1 MSMLQVQSVG
11 SMQYLASGDERKLL
25 NGIEQNLKGKTKAK
39 YRLLVLLML
48 DAGCRV
54 SEAVSLKLQQLDV
67 IRKVIVI
74 ESLKK
79 RRAKNKQ
86 REIPMTTRLVT
97 ALSEYWTYVKDK
109 NPENYLFP
117 SKVAKTGHLSRKVV
131 WRTIKNLTGNV
142 YPHMLRH
149 SFCTKLAAEGTDQ
162 YTIRELAGHENT
174 QTTEI
179 YIHASKDAKN
189 KAISSLYK
197 ENLIQRLYRQLL
209 PPPRVDIMPSMRTE
223 TGFIVGRREESSKLA
238 DLSKKKVNIL
248 ITGEQ
253 GTGKTALLDTFEK
266 SGRVGKILRID
277 DMSAIKKT
285 LAGLVLTLFNGDKEK
300 VKDLLYGP
308 EVDLD
313 RIVTKESIK
322 RLCELL
328 IDTTEKHE
336 YTIIIDDATRITPM
350 GISVL
355 EKLNGHFHMVIA
367 ARHIKIQH
375 VSFLTN
381 FEKIKLEGLKR
392 HEVVE
397 LITRASQDFANRIED
412 WEGYKSHIYRST
424 NGNPKYILE
433 MIERFRKEHHVS
445 LEMIQR
451 VSHTTALKEMDMS
464 LIVIIMLSSLMVL
477 RYVGREVG
485 SDRGAYMLI
494 GGAFLVFALF
504 ARNIL
509 NLGKRKFV

>member
-1 MSMLQVQSVG
+1 MLQVQSVG
-11 SMQYLASGDERKLL
+11 SMQYLASKEELQLL
-25 NGIEQNLKGKTKAK
+25 NGIEQKLRGKTKAK

-54 SEAVSLKLQQLDV
+54 SEAITIRLEQLQVSRKILV
-67 IRKVIVI
+67 IR
-74 ESLKK
+74 SLKK
-79 RRAKNKQ
+79 RTEKNKL
-86 REIPMTTRLVT
+86 REVPMTTRLID
-97 ALSEYWTYVKDK
+97 AIAEYWTFVKTK
-109 NPENYLFP
+109 TPESYLFP
-117 SKVAKTGHLSRKVV
+117 SKAAKSGHVSRKVV
-131 WRTIKNLTGNV
+131 WRVIKNLTGNG

-149 SFCTKLAAEGTDQ
+149 TFCTKLAFEGTDQ
-162 YTIRELAGHENT
+162 YTIKELAGHEKT

-189 KAISSLYK
+189 QAIQTLYK
-197 ENLIQRLYRQLL
+197 ESFARKLYRKLL
-209 PPPRVDIMPSMRTE
+209 PPPRVDILPSMTGPF
-223 TGFIVGRREESSKLA
+223 GFIIGRKNETSALS
-238 DLSKKKVNIL
+238 DLCKKRVNVL

-253 GTGKTALLDTFEK
+253 GTGKTALLDNFIK
-266 SGRVGKILRID
+266 SGRVGKILRVD

-328 IDTTEKHE
+328 IETTQKHE
-336 YTIIIDDATRITPM
+336 YTIIIDDATRVTPM
-350 GISVL
+350 GVTVL
-355 EKLNGHFHMVIA
+355 EKLNEHFHMVIA
-367 ARHIKIQH
+367 ARYIKIQQ

-381 FEKIKLEGLKR
+381 FEKIRLGSLKR

-397 LITRASQDFANRIED
+397 LITRASKDFADRIED

-424 NGNPKYILE
+424 DGNPKFILE
-433 MIERFRKEHHVS
+433 MVERFRREPYVS

-451 VSHTTALKEMDMS
+451 VSHTTALKEQDMS
-464 LIVIIMLSSLMVL
+464 LLVIIGLSSLMVL

-509 NLGKRKFV
+509 NMGKRKFV

>member
-1 MSMLQVQSVG
+1 MLQIQSVG
-11 SMQYLASGDERKLL
+11 SMQYLASGDELQLL
-25 NGIEQNLKGKTKAK
+25 NGIEKNLKGKTKAK

-54 SEAVSLKLQQLDV
+54 SEAVTIKLDQLQVARKILV
-67 IRKVIVI
+67 IR
-74 ESLKK
+74 SLKK
-79 RRAKNKQ
+79 RTEKNKLRQ
-86 REIPMTTRLVT
+86 VPMTTRLVD
-97 ALSEYWTYVKDK
+97 ALAEYWEFVKSRTPDS
-109 NPENYLFP
+109 YLFP
-117 SKVAKTGHLSRKVV
+117 SKSSKAGHVSRKVV
-131 WRTIKNLTGNV
+131 WRVIKNLTGNA

-149 SFCTKLAAEGTDQ
+149 TFCTKLAFEGIDQ
-162 YTIRELAGHENT
+162 YTIKELAGHEKT

-189 KAISSLYK
+189 RAISTLYK
-197 ENLIQRLYRQLL
+197 DGFIRRIYRKFL
-209 PPPRVDIMPSMRTE
+209 PPPRVDIIPSM
-223 TGFIVGRREESSKLA
+223 TGQLGFVVGRRSETGRLS
-238 DLSKKKVNIL
+238 DLCKKRVNVL

-253 GTGKTALLDTFEK
+253 GTGKTAMLDNFVK
-266 SGRVGKILRID
+266 SGQAGKILRID

-328 IDTTEKHE
+328 IETTDKDE
-336 YTIIIDDATRITPM
+336 YSIIIDDATRVTPM
-350 GISVL
+350 GITVL
-355 EKLNGHFHMVIA
+355 EKLNGHFHMVVA
-367 ARHIKIQH
+367 ARYIKIQQ

-397 LITRASQDFANRIED
+397 LITRASKDFADRIED
-412 WEGYKSHIYRST
+412 WESYKSHIYRST
-424 NGNPKYILE
+424 NGNPKFVLE
-433 MIERFRKEHHVS
+433 MIERFRREPYVS
-445 LEMIQR
+445 SDMIQR
-451 VSHTTALKEMDMS
+451 VSHTTALKETDMS
-464 LIVIIMLSSLMVL
+464 LLVIIFLSSLMIL

-509 NLGKRKFV
+509 NMGKRKFV